1 MNNNVKR
8 VPPVDDSVGM
18 NSKEKLFIY
27 IRRREMLQVI
37 KVLIE
42 GAYIYMN
49 IYEHIYE
56 HAYIRTRNNIPF
68 FATLPLIPGR
78 KDSSP

>member
-8 VPPVDDSVGM
+8 APLADDSVGM

-27 IRRREMLQVI
+27 IRRRDLKDAASYQSFNW
-37 KVLIE
+37 
-42 GAYIYMN
+42 GNMN

-56 HAYIRTRNNIPF
+56 HAYIKTRDNIPF